1 MRYLL
6 LVLLLCSSTLFFGQ
20 EREGAA
26 KPDRPEN
33 FTEVGKV
40 NSLNQ
45 KKRKD
50 TVRKL
55 TIKDYKI
62 ISYARDTT
70 FLDTTLT
77 VQKEYKHNYL
87 RKDNFELLPLS
98 NIGQPYTTLGYNFER
113 STLYPGIGARGKH
126 FGYWE
131 LDDIYYYDVPTP
143 TSDLMFKTTL
153 EQGQLLDA
161 LLTLNTSQ
169 QLNLAIGFKGFR
181 SLGKYSQNQ
190 AESGNFK
197 FAASYKS
204 KNNRYTF
211 RGHYAG
217 QNIENIENGG
227 IADRSQ
233 FEDDEEGDFR
243 DRSRIDVFLD
253 DAENR
258 LVGKRYFFD
267 HQYKLVQERND
278 SLRVKPTS
286 LTLGQEFNYETKF
299 YQFIQ
304 DAQSDFFG
312 QLLNENSGIDNN
324 ARLRAFYNKLDITF
338 YNKTLGRLQGYIN
351 TYNYNYFFNS
361 LLITEDGQEIQNQLT
376 GTEIAIG
383 GSYAKKIGGFVIEG
397 NLAFNISGDLTGD
410 IIDAK
415 ASYAFNDRESFNV
428 KLHSSSRAPDF
439 NFLLYQNNYANY
451 NWQNTDTFDQERVS
465 SLQAQLISPKWG
477 TLTAKYSTLDN
488 YTYFGLDETQGPI
501 ERGTEN
507 AFVNPFQEGNSVNHL
522 KVVYNK
528 EFKIGNFGLNNRI
541 MYQNVSQTNEVLN
554 VPEIVT
560 RNTLYFSKEV
570 FNKAM
575 FVQTGITLKY
585 FTSYN
590 QNAYNPLLG
599 EFYIQNAEEF
609 GGFPLLDFFINAKV
623 KQTRIFLKAE
633 HFNSSFSGFD
643 FYSAPD
649 YPFRDFVIRFGLV
662 WNFFS

>member
-1 MRYLL
+1 
-6 LVLLLCSSTLFFGQ
+6 
-20 EREGAA
+20 
-26 KPDRPEN
+26 
-33 FTEVGKV
+33 
-40 NSLNQ
+40 
-45 KKRKD
+45 
-50 TVRKL
+50 
-55 TIKDYKI
+55 
-62 ISYARDTT
+62 
-70 FLDTTLT
+70 
-77 VQKEYKHNYL
+77 
-87 RKDNFELLPLS
+87 LLPLS

-113 STLYPGIGARGKH
+113 NTLYPGLGAKGKH

-161 LLTLNTSQ
+161 LLTLNTSK

-197 FAASYKS
+197 FAASYTS

-267 HQYKLVQERND
+267 HQYKLVQQRND
-278 SLRVKPTS
+278 SLSVKPTS

-324 ARLRAFYNKLDITF
+324 ARLRAFYNKFDVTF
-338 YNKTLGRLQGYIN
+338 YNKTLGRLKGYIN

-383 GSYAKKIGGFVIEG
+383 GSYAKKIGGFAIEG

-410 IIDAK
+410 IIDAR
-415 ASYAFNDRESFNV
+415 ASYAFNDRESFNI

-451 NWQNTDTFDQERVS
+451 NWQNTDTFNQERVS

-522 KVVYNK
+522 KVVYDK
-528 EFKIGNFGLNNRI
+528 EFKVGDFGLINRV

-575 FVQTGITLKY
+575 FLQTGVTLKY

-609 GGFPLLDFFINAKV
+609 GGFPLLDFFINAKI